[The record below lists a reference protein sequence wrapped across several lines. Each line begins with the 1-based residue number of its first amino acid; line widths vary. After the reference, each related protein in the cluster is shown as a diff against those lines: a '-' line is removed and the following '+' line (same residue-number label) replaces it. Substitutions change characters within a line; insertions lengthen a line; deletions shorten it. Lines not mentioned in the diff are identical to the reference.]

1 MLIRFAYPSQAYQGA
16 AGENGSFTMN
26 YSLEGDPSQQEEMVA
41 AIELTLGVQTVVSG
55 SGSAQPVGD
64 GFSSDDGWN

>member
-1 MLIRFAYPSQAYQGA
+1 
-16 AGENGSFTMN
+16 MN

-64 GFSSDDGWN
+64 ESSSDDGWN